1 MAISTAVTTLLSG
14 PTGVDDYTK
23 LCDITSYPDLGSE
36 PNKLDTTDLSAKKM
50 KTSILGLQETPDLTF
65 EANYTKESYSALQT
79 IADENTV
86 RFFKLEFGQDGTDG
100 AFTWK
105 GKLSVYATGAG
116 VDEVRKMTI
125 TVSAET
131 EIKMVTE

>member
-1 MAISTAVTTLLSG
+1 MAISTAITTLLSSPAEAG
-14 PTGVDDYTK
+14 EYEKV
-23 LCDITSYPDLGSE
+23 CDITSYPDLGSE

-65 EANYTKESYSALQT
+65 EANYDKAAYEK
-79 IADENTV
+79 IEGMADTLTY
-86 RFFKLEFGQDGTDG
+86 FKLQFGENGADGT
-100 AFTWK
+100 FTWQ
-105 GKLSVYATGAG
+105 GKISVYITGAG

-131 EIKMVTE
+131 EIAMVTE

>member
-1 MAISTAVTTLLSG
+1 MAISTAITTLLSSPAEVG
-14 PTGVDDYTK
+14 EYEKV
-23 LCDITSYPDLGSE
+23 CDITSYPDLGSE

-65 EANYTKESYSALQT
+65 EANYDKTAYTKIEGMADTLQY
-79 IADENTV
+79 
-86 RFFKLEFGQDGTDG
+86 FKLEFGEDGSDG
-100 AFTWK
+100 SFTWQ
-105 GKLSVYATGAG
+105 GKISVYVTGAG

-131 EIKMVTE
+131 EIAMA

>member
-1 MAISTAVTTLLSG
+1 MAISTAITTLLSG
-14 PTGVDDYTK
+14 ATDSSYTK
-23 LCDITSYPDLGSE
+23 VCDITSYPDLGAE

-65 EANYTKESYSALQT
+65 EANYTKDAYEAIQT
-79 IADENTV
+79 MADANV
-86 RFFKLEFGQDGTDG
+86 LRYFKLEFGEAGAEG
-100 AFTWK
+100 AFTWQ
-105 GKLSVYATGAG
+105 GKISVYATGAG

>member
-1 MAISTAVTTLLSG
+1 MAISTAITTLLSSTTSAG
-14 PTGVDDYTK
+14 EFTK
-23 LCDITSYPDLGSE
+23 VCDITSYPDLGSE

-65 EANYTKESYSALQT
+65 EANYDKTAYSTIEGMADTLQY
-79 IADENTV
+79 
-86 RFFKLEFGQDGTDG
+86 FKLEFGEDGTDG
-100 AFTWK
+100 SFTWQ
-105 GKLSVYATGAG
+105 GKISVYVTGAG

-131 EIKMVTE
+131 EITMA